1 MKTINVVI
9 LLYPGVMRSAVEG
22 LRELFELAGRL
33 SQAQQGSLQ
42 FSVRLLEHT
51 EVQRVDGGLPGE
63 DDRPQVVILPP
74 CLTDQFYTIEQ
85 PQLSGW
91 LREMHGAGAL
101 LCSVCAGAFVLAQT
115 GLLNQRPATTHWL
128 LTERLAQQ
136 YSEVRV
142 DGNKILIN
150 DGDLITAGGLMAW
163 LDLGLELVAQFGSPA
178 LMRRLGKQLV
188 IDTAPREQ
196 RYYRCFLPPFD
207 HGDRVILKVQHFL
220 QNGFQQPLTIKQLAV
235 DSHLTE
241 RTFLRRFVRATGYK
255 PKEYLQQLRIS
266 KACEALEATT
276 DPVEQI
282 SLSVGYEDASAFRKA
297 FIQIMGLTPR
307 EFRARFSH

>member
-1 MKTINVVI
+1 MKTIKIVI

-22 LRELFELAGRL
+22 LRELFELASRL
-33 SQAQQGSLQ
+33 NPVEQGELQ
-42 FSVRLLEHT
+42 FTVRLLDYT
-51 EVQRVDGGLPGE
+51 ELEQGE
-63 DDRPQVVILPP
+63 GASDAELDRPQVVILPP
-74 CLTDQFYTIEQ
+74 CITDQFYPTEQ
-85 PQLSGW
+85 PQLAAW
-91 LREMHGAGAL
+91 LREMHGAGVL
-101 LCSVCAGAFVLAQT
+101 LCSVCAGAFILAQS

-136 YSEVRV
+136 FPEVLV

-163 LDLGLELVAQFGSPA
+163 LDLGLELVAQFASPA

-188 IDTAPREQ
+188 VDTAPREQ
-196 RYYRCFLPPFD
+196 RYYRCFIPPFN
-207 HGDRVILKVQHFL
+207 HGDRVILKVQHSL
-220 QNGFQQPLTIKQLAV
+220 QNTYQLPLTVRQLAL

-266 KACEALEATT
+266 KACEALEASP
-276 DPVEQI
+276 DSVETI
-282 SLSVGYEDASAFRKA
+282 SRRVGYDDVSAFRKV

-307 EFRARFSH
+307 EFRARFSR